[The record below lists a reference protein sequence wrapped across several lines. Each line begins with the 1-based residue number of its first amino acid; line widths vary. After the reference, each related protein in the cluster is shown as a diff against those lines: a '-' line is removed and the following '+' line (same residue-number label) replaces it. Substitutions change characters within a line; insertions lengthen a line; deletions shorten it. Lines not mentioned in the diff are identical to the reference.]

1 MTRAR
6 PHWEEHFLCKSIPAS
21 IATSPQRGPATAAAA
36 AVVVAADL
44 EWNAA
49 TECLMQ
55 AGIMGLV

>member
-1 MTRAR
+1 MTRVR

-44 EWNAA
+44 E
-49 TECLMQ
+49 
-55 AGIMGLV
+55 